1 MRDTASPSLSGIGE
15 KSDWQPRGDGD
26 ERGGSFSRHLSGQP
40 MRPSAT
46 ATRRPAGGDVTGMV
60 IVSPAFVPHNNNLG
74 RKESEMARGRR
85 SESRAGSPRAVSDKA
100 RRVGG
105 SRAGRLVGWTPLGSL
120 IKAPPTLSLLSF
132 TFGRPAARLSSCGL
146 CVGISTPL
154 LLSSPHSPVRWW
166 WWPNTEIRLP
176 PPRPSD
182 TTAGHGLPGRRR
194 RTVPVRA
201 LLLLLALDLILAT
214 DARVPRRRRMR
225 GAREIPVAGQLGS
238 WCDGEADAPG
248 ADARA
253 WMGWGG
259 GGDAEFLKK
268 IEELAAAA
276 GRSASS
282 VGVPLSL
289 RMLKR
294 KKQQQQSPRWDEGL
308 SLGSAGE
315 SVGRAFSSMVLIV
328 RELQSF
334 ALRQMRDA
342 LLCDDVLARVQGEM
356 HASFVWLF
364 QHIFAGTPTLMVSL
378 MLLLAN
384 FTVHSMGHSVAA
396 AAAAFPL
403 APPTAVAAVIDTTH
417 RAEPRFDAASVKTF
431 SVGRT
436 ASVGGN
442 SGGGGKAPPVAGA
455 TGDGRSDESLYR
467 LSRVAPQQPSTPA
480 GAAAPDAVDADEQAI
495 WEMMVT
501 EASRMQA
508 SARAEELSDPSVL
521 GSLVAPVEAE
531 LETEDHAEH
540 VRTQQRYEQAVADDP
555 GNSLILANFAQFLY
569 LVQNEHD
576 RAVRAEP
583 ADAEALSRYAT
594 FLWKA
599 RDDLAGAEDAY
610 QEAIAAEPGTPT
622 TPPPTPTSSGTAETP
637 RPRHHT
643 HGRTG
648 AVEWS

>member
-1 MRDTASPSLSGIGE
+1 MGFQVAAVAPSPCARSSSSSPSTSSSRPMPAFL
-15 KSDWQPRGDGD
+15 
-26 ERGGSFSRHLSGQP
+26 GGGGCAGLARSRSPANWGAGA
-40 MRPSAT
+40 MA
-46 ATRRPAGGDVTGMV
+46 RRP
-60 IVSPAFVPHNNNLG
+60 
-74 RKESEMARGRR
+74 
-85 SESRAGSPRAVSDKA
+85 
-100 RRVGG
+100 
-105 SRAGRLVGWTPLGSL
+105 
-120 IKAPPTLSLLSF
+120 
-132 TFGRPAARLSSCGL
+132 RPA
-146 CVGISTPL
+146 
-154 LLSSPHSPVRWW
+154 
-166 WWPNTEIRLP
+166 
-176 PPRPSD
+176 
-182 TTAGHGLPGRRR
+182 
-194 RTVPVRA
+194 RTVARCA
-201 LLLLLALDLILAT
+201 LSASLDG
-214 DARVPRRRRMR
+214 M
-225 GAREIPVAGQLGS
+225 
-238 WCDGEADAPG
+238 
-248 ADARA
+248 
-253 WMGWGG
+253 GG

-276 GRSASS
+276 GVQPAGCGWTASVERSASS

-294 KKQQQQSPRWDEGL
+294 KKQQQVAAAAARQSPRWDEGL

-396 AAAAFPL
+396 AAAAYPP

-417 RAEPRFDAASVKTF
+417 RAEPSRGPRFDAASVKTF

-480 GAAAPDAVDADEQAI
+480 GAAAPDAVDEDEQAI

-508 SARAEELSDPSVL
+508 RARAEELSDPDVL

-540 VRTQQRYEQAVADDP
+540 VRTQQRYEQAVADEP

-569 LVQNEHD
+569 LVQNDHDRAEHYFE

-583 ADAEALSRYAT
+583 SDAEALSRYAT

-610 QEAIAAEPGTPT
+610 QEAIAADPGN
-622 TPPPTPTSSGTAETP
+622 A
-637 RPRHHT
+637 HHAAAYANFLWN
-643 HGRTG
+643 TG
-648 AVEWS
+648 GEDTCYPLD